1 VTFKEIN
8 HHFRHLKRGGRGW
21 SKRLAYSS
29 VGTKNGTTERN
40 PNFRRIIFADG
51 PQRPSRHHA
60 SQACSTL
67 QQSSAVAVVSRV
79 GAAEPTPPPRAP
91 PCARK
96 KRSFVR
102 LSEAQQPRGAPPRRA
117 ATAAWACKGTLQT
130 CCKRGRFVGT
140 LCAPDR
146 RAVGSRTQR
155 RRREQSRRRTPQPRG

>member
-51 PQRPSRHHA
+51 PQRPSGHHA
-60 SQACSTL
+60 SQACSTLQQSSAVAVVSRVSSTL

-91 PCARK
+91 PCACEEEEK
-96 KRSFVR
+96 
-102 LSEAQQPRGAPPRRA
+102 LCGPLGG
-117 ATAAWACKGTLQT
+117 ATAAWSASQTCCNSRVGVQGDAPDVLQKGTL
-130 CCKRGRFVGT
+130 CGDA
-140 LCAPDR
+140 LCA
-146 RAVGSRTQR
+146 
-155 RRREQSRRRTPQPRG
+155 